1 MYSSLTLYGQSSSAD
16 NKHYPCP
23 NMPLP
28 TYHVDEEPIPPKQTP
43 LSFADARLNVSK
55 VSFDLSPTLIP
66 SKNKSIH
73 HPVNRKVSLISS
85 NHGKL
90 LPVMDPRFNLREICK
105 QCVLLEDHLTHD
117 DKRCSD
123 CCTKHFLTLEALA
136 EEALT
141 LDKQGLLNDDAKQL
155 PHKIRELELMWIR
168 NPSKCSEISQK
179 LREIRKQ
186 FQEQT
191 FSIIENGCDG
201 GMCTVSA

>member
-23 NMPLP
+23 SMPLP
-28 TYHVDEEPIPPKQTP
+28 TYHVEEEQPKHT
-43 LSFADARLNVSK
+43 LLAFTDDIVRVSK
-55 VSFDLSPTLIP
+55 IAFDLSPTIISSG
-66 SKNKSIH
+66 SKESS
-73 HPVNRKVSLISS
+73 PDSLLNRKVSLISD
-85 NHGKL
+85 NAKL

-117 DKRCSD
+117 DKRCTD

-155 PHKIRELELMWIR
+155 PRKIRELELMWIK

-186 FQEQT
+186 FQENT
-191 FSIIENGCDG
+191 FSIIENGCDA
-201 GMCTVSA
+201 GMCTVSV